1 MEIFFA
7 IPQRS
12 RVLCKRKKYL
22 RFMKISHPL
31 RALCT
36 LFFEFKLEL
45 IKKLDGCLHFSTK
58 VSDVKLPFVSL
69 KE

>member
-1 MEIFFA
+1 
-7 IPQRS
+7 
-12 RVLCKRKKYL
+12 
-22 RFMKISHPL
+22 MKISHPL